1 MSKPEPFDV
10 DVHYFNLVKLIAEAN
25 QVWEEVGE
33 EVLGKEADRA
43 ELAELIITEAE
54 RLQSLLDEYSQI

>member
-1 MSKPEPFDV
+1 MSKPEPLDV